1 MDKEIRA
8 YLGMRHNLVG
18 IKIATKGEAAKDKQP
33 PRRMRFCEM
42 VYEAAKGNSFEAEVE
57 DYSCPNAIVT
67 LGYEE
72 PVYVDVQPRIN
83 PSTTKVVKVAP
94 LEELK
99 DPDIVL
105 AILNPKQVM
114 EVSSLLDGMEASFKG
129 SMAVC
134 GEGVAMPYM
143 TKKPNVTFLCG
154 GARTFGDYKD
164 SELVLGAPVKTFA
177 EIAEK
182 IQNLSKTC
190 SALCG
195 CRTSDISPHIVKAF
209 EKLGF
214 EKGTDYFFGKVDD
227 QKVRIYLNKDFK
239 GRIKYV
245 TIHIPIKGD
254 VKVKEPLRANKRGP
268 WSDVSITFT
277 VGETLDIYTGKGLKE
292 AVLDIVQK
300 LREHR

>member
-18 IKIATKGEAAKDKQP
+18 VKIATEGEASKNKQP

-42 VYEAAKGNSFEAEVE
+42 VYEAAKGDSFDAEVE
-57 DYSCPNAIVT
+57 DYSCPNAIIT

-83 PSTTKVVKVAP
+83 PAKTKVVKVGP
-94 LEELK
+94 LSEMK

-114 EVSSLLDGMEASFKG
+114 EVSSLLDGIEASFKG

-134 GEGVAMPYM
+134 GEGVALPYVK
-143 TKKPNVTFLCG
+143 KKPNVTFLCG

-164 SELVLGAPVKTFA
+164 SELVLGAPTETFV
-177 EIAEK
+177 EVAEK
-182 IQNLSKTC
+182 IRNLSKTC

-195 CRTSDISPHIVKAF
+195 CRTSDISPHIIKAF
-209 EKLGF
+209 QKLGF
-214 EKGTDYFFGKVDD
+214 EKGTDYFFGSVDG
-227 QKVRIYLNKDFK
+227 QKVRIYLNKDFR

-245 TIHIPIKGD
+245 TIHIPIKGE
-254 VKVKEPLRANKRGP
+254 VKVKEPMKAKKRGP
-268 WSDVSITFT
+268 WTDVTVTFT
-277 VGETLDIYTGKGLKE
+277 VGETLDIYTGKGIKE
-292 AVLDIVQK
+292 AILDIVQK
-300 LREHR
+300 LKESK

>member
-8 YLGMRHNLVG
+8 FLGMRHNLVG
-18 IKIATKGEAAKDKQP
+18 VKIETAGDASRDKQP

-57 DYSCPNAIVT
+57 DYSCPNAIIT

-83 PSTTKVVKVAP
+83 PAKTKIVKVGP
-94 LEELK
+94 LEEMK

-114 EVSSLLDGMEASFKG
+114 EVSSMLDGLEAVFKG

-134 GEGVAMPYM
+134 GEGVAMPYVEN
-143 TKKPNVTFLCG
+143 KPNVTFLCG
-154 GARTFGDYKD
+154 GARTFGGYKD
-164 SELVLGAPVKTFA
+164 SELVLGAPAKVFA
-177 EIAEK
+177 EMAEK
-182 IQNLSKTC
+182 IRNLSKTC
-190 SALCG
+190 AALCG
-195 CRTSDISPHIVKAF
+195 CRTSDISPHIVKTF

-214 EKGTDYFFGKVDD
+214 EKGTDYFFGQVDG
-227 QKVRIYLNKDFK
+227 QKVRIYLNKDFR

-245 TIHIPIKGD
+245 TLHIPVKGD
-254 VKVKEPLRANKRGP
+254 VKVKEPLKAKKRGP
-268 WSDVSITFT
+268 WTDISVTFT
-277 VGETLDIYTGKGLKE
+277 VGETIDVYTGKGLKE

-300 LREHR
+300 LRESR